1 MINDGNNDYD
11 DDVTERQLLLKLWK
25 FYGKFDLLFRPDKK
39 LKSSIGLLDNLG
51 RLFKWKLTHD
61 VANVHPTEPNANL
74 V

>member
-51 RLFKWKLTHD
+51 RLFK
-61 VANVHPTEPNANL
+61 
-74 V
+74 